1 MDVRDKVCV
10 VTGGASGIWLALCT
24 RFAGEGAHVVLSD
37 LDQAACEQHAASIDA
52 SRDCRACDPR
62 RSIRWVRETAPDA
75 RTPGRCSAQSS
86 SQFVSPS
93 ALQMS

>member
-1 MDVRDKVCV
+1 MDVQDKVCV

-24 RFAGEGAHVVLSD
+24 RFAGEVDGRSATRL
-37 LDQAACEQHAASIDA
+37 
-52 SRDCRACDPR
+52 RGCRPR
-62 RSIRWVRETAPDA
+62 QPIRWVRETAPDA